1 MNLVKIN
8 DELFTAIDGGISVA
22 EKEITLTIVNKHYT
36 VKSLEDTFAEIGDE
50 IQILDVEGG
59 NAPIATYKGYTHLRS
74 ITKNLDDDTYKI
86 VVEERRLEDRIALL
100 EQTIDALM
108 YEDLSEE
115 VEEEE
120 NVEE

>member
-22 EKEITLTIVNKHYT
+22 EKEITLTIVNKHHT
-36 VKSLEDTFAEIGDE
+36 IKSLEDTFAEIGDK
-50 IQILDVEGG
+50 IQILDVKGG
-59 NAPIATYKGYTHLRS
+59 NAPIATYKGYTHLKS

-108 YEDLSEE
+108 YEDLSKE
-115 VEEEE
+115 VEEE
-120 NVEE
+120 NVKE